1 MIRRAFEAVDID
13 YSQWRALVK
22 SSLKLDFRVGGM
34 SSLIGNR
41 TSRSSYS
48 HLVWVVVFYLFTGLF
63 FGIFVLLNKDV
74 FLTSVIFATYVMF
87 MTGSVVLIEYN
98 SVVISPDDYDVLG
111 YRPISSRTFFAARLA
126 NVFFYVGLI
135 TTAMVLLPASA
146 YFFTLGFRPS
156 LGVAAL
162 AAFYAA
168 SFTTALVL
176 VLAYTT
182 ILTYVHPN
190 RLRRFLSYVQ
200 LSTSFVIYGSYFLVP
215 RLMELDTEALR
226 LSVAQR
232 TWLVALPPVWFASYL
247 QLALGNLQL
256 EVWGPVLASLVL
268 GIVLLGFSG
277 RHLSIH
283 YSRRLG
289 ELAAR
294 TEEGRVARHKKAA
307 TAWLFRYGEARAVA
321 LLVWS
326 QFRYDQKFRLSVLG
340 ILPLTL
346 FYLVIG
352 LSEGPLSDPFTGG
365 TETLGQSFLVYLAV
379 LIFPVILKGNLGNS
393 DYFQASWVFF
403 AAPARLDRLVLA
415 AKNFVAVYFLLP
427 YLGVLTVLFAYFYT
441 AIWHALVQAVVLG
454 VLAHL
459 VLQLSVLISPDIPFS
474 KPIKKGQRSF
484 RVILVAMVLPGL
496 VMGVLVVIF
505 TWVYPS
511 GALTA
516 AVVATLITATFLL
529 EKLLGT
535 AIHRRL
541 HRLSYR
547 G

>member
-226 LSVAQR
+226 LSVAAENLAGRASAGMVRQ
-232 TWLVALPPVWFASYL
+232 LPAAGTRQPAVGGVGTGPR
-247 QLALGNLQL
+247 LAG
-256 EVWGPVLASLVL
+256 
-268 GIVLLGFSG
+268 
-277 RHLSIH
+277 
-283 YSRRLG
+283 
-289 ELAAR
+289 
-294 TEEGRVARHKKAA
+294 
-307 TAWLFRYGEARAVA
+307 
-321 LLVWS
+321 
-326 QFRYDQKFRLSVLG
+326 
-340 ILPLTL
+340 
-346 FYLVIG
+346 
-352 LSEGPLSDPFTGG
+352 
-365 TETLGQSFLVYLAV
+365 
-379 LIFPVILKGNLGNS
+379 
-393 DYFQASWVFF
+393 SWHR
-403 AAPARLDRLVLA
+403 PARLFGQASIDPLFSASRGTGSADRGR
-415 AKNFVAVYFLLP
+415 P
-427 YLGVLTVLFAYFYT
+427 
-441 AIWHALVQAVVLG
+441 
-454 VLAHL
+454 
-459 VLQLSVLISPDIPFS
+459 
-474 KPIKKGQRSF
+474 
-484 RVILVAMVLPGL
+484 
-496 VMGVLVVIF
+496 
-505 TWVYPS
+505 
-511 GALTA
+511 
-516 AVVATLITATFLL
+516 
-529 EKLLGT
+529 
-535 AIHRRL
+535 RRKA
-541 HRLSYR
+541 
-547 G
+547 

>member
-1 MIRRAFEAVDID
+1 
-13 YSQWRALVK
+13 
-22 SSLKLDFRVGGM
+22 
-34 SSLIGNR
+34 
-41 TSRSSYS
+41 
-48 HLVWVVVFYLFTGLF
+48 
-63 FGIFVLLNKDV
+63 
-74 FLTSVIFATYVMF
+74 
-87 MTGSVVLIEYN
+87 
-98 SVVISPDDYDVLG
+98 
-111 YRPISSRTFFAARLA
+111 
-126 NVFFYVGLI
+126 
-135 TTAMVLLPASA
+135 
-146 YFFTLGFRPS
+146 
-156 LGVAAL
+156 
-162 AAFYAA
+162 
-168 SFTTALVL
+168 
-176 VLAYTT
+176 
-182 ILTYVHPN
+182 
-190 RLRRFLSYVQ
+190 
-200 LSTSFVIYGSYFLVP
+200 
-215 RLMELDTEALR
+215 
-226 LSVAQR
+226 
-232 TWLVALPPVWFASYL
+232 
-247 QLALGNLQL
+247 
-256 EVWGPVLASLVL
+256 
-268 GIVLLGFSG
+268 
-277 RHLSIH
+277 
-283 YSRRLG
+283 
-289 ELAAR
+289 
-294 TEEGRVARHKKAA
+294 
-307 TAWLFRYGEARAVA
+307 VA